1 MSTFFSTYPKT
12 VINNR
17 LITDLTA
24 RAAIRQKYSDR
35 LSIYYPY
42 ALQEGDTPEII
53 AAKYYGDPER
63 HWIVMLAND
72 TINPFFDF
80 TLDYQVFEKHLNS
93 KYANEANSVNQWAN
107 STWRGEWD
115 ANEYINIEGADFLAS
130 NTTITY
136 NEDHTIEYIHNN
148 DTGVTYTVIEGSPQ
162 DIDITNTYFVANTV
176 VVSNTAF
183 ICNKMHTPTV
193 FLEDL
198 KKNYWTRILDGVY
211 WKGEWQDNTDYNKD
225 DVVRH
230 NNTIYI
236 CTQNNLD
243 NANNNIIVSNAN
255 YWKTYSNGVE
265 YALVTNYGYKATTSI
280 FDSNVN
286 ATTENTIFIDKKAY
300 NGGENGYE
308 LPILNYASQVKQ
320 LGNIT
325 ETTSKERISIYE
337 YEHELNENK
346 REIKLIR
353 EEYVPQLEQEL
364 KILME
369 TYYG

>member
-12 VINNR
+12 IINNR

-80 TLDYQVFEKHLNS
+80 ALDYQVFDRYLND
-93 KYANEANSVNQWAN
+93 KYKNEANSVNQWAN
-107 STWRGEWD
+107 STWRGQWN
-115 ANEYINIEGADFLAS
+115 ANE
-130 NTTITY
+130 
-136 NEDHTIEYIHNN
+136 
-148 DTGVTYTVIEGSPQ
+148 
-162 DIDITNTYFVANTV
+162 YFVANTV
-176 VVSNTAF
+176 IVSNTAF
-183 ICNKMHTPTV
+183 ICNKTHTPTV
-193 FLEDL
+193 FLDDL

-211 WKGEWQDNTDYNKD
+211 WKDEWQENMDYNKN

-236 CTQNNLD
+236 CTQDNLD
-243 NANNNIIVSNAN
+243 NANNNITFSDAN
-255 YWKTYSNGVE
+255 YWKTYSNGAE
-265 YALVTNYGYKATTSI
+265 YAAVTTYGYRATTSV
-280 FDSNVN
+280 FDSNTN
-286 ATTENTIFIDKKAY
+286 ATTENTIFIDKKSY
-300 NGGENGYE
+300 NGGENGYDDNVF
-308 LPILNYASQVKQ
+308 NYASEVKES
-320 LGNIT
+320 GNIT
-325 ETTSKERISIYE
+325 ETTSKERISIYQ
-337 YEHELNENK
+337 YEQELNESK

>member
-12 VINNR
+12 IINNR

-80 TLDYQVFEKHLNS
+80 ALDYQVFDRYLND
-93 KYANEANSVNQWAN
+93 KYKNEANSVNQWAN
-107 STWRGEWD
+107 STWRGQWN
-115 ANEYINIEGADFLAS
+115 ANE
-130 NTTITY
+130 
-136 NEDHTIEYIHNN
+136 
-148 DTGVTYTVIEGSPQ
+148 
-162 DIDITNTYFVANTV
+162 YFVANTV
-176 VVSNTAF
+176 IVSNTAF
-183 ICNKMHTPTV
+183 ICNKTHTPTV
-193 FLEDL
+193 FLDDL

-211 WKGEWQDNTDYNKD
+211 WKDEWQENMDYNKN

-236 CTQNNLD
+236 CTQDNLD
-243 NANNNIIVSNAN
+243 NANNNITFSDAN
-255 YWKTYSNGVE
+255 YWKTYSNGAE
-265 YALVTNYGYKATTSI
+265 YAAVTTYGYRATTSV
-280 FDSNVN
+280 FDSNTN
-286 ATTENTIFIDKKAY
+286 ATTENTIFIDKKSY
-300 NGGENGYE
+300 NGGENGYDDDVF
-308 LPILNYASQVKQ
+308 NYASEVKES
-320 LGNIT
+320 GNIT
-325 ETTSKERISIYE
+325 ETTSKERISIYQ
-337 YEHELNENK
+337 YEQELNESK

>member
-12 VINNR
+12 IINNR

-80 TLDYQVFEKHLNS
+80 ALDYQVFDRYLND
-93 KYANEANSVNQWAN
+93 KYKNEANSVNQWAD
-107 STWRGEWD
+107 STWRGQW
-115 ANEYINIEGADFLAS
+115 
-130 NTTITY
+130 NT
-136 NEDHTIEYIHNN
+136 N
-148 DTGVTYTVIEGSPQ
+148 Q
-162 DIDITNTYFVANTV
+162 YFVANTV
-176 VVSNTAF
+176 IVSNTAF
-183 ICNKMHTPTV
+183 ICNKTHTPTV
-193 FLEDL
+193 FLDDL

-211 WKGEWQDNTDYNKD
+211 WKDEWQENMDYNKN

-236 CTQNNLD
+236 CTQDNLD
-243 NANNNIIVSNAN
+243 NANNNITFSDAN
-255 YWKTYSNGVE
+255 YWKTYSNGAE
-265 YALVTNYGYKATTSI
+265 YAAVTTYGYRATTSV
-280 FDSNVN
+280 FDSNTN
-286 ATTENTIFIDKKAY
+286 ATTENTIFIDKKSY
-300 NGGENGYE
+300 NGEYDDDVF
-308 LPILNYASQVKQ
+308 NYASEVKES
-320 LGNIT
+320 GNIT
-325 ETTSKERISIYE
+325 KTTSKERISIYQ
-337 YEHELNENK
+337 YEQELNESK

>member
-12 VINNR
+12 IINNR

-80 TLDYQVFEKHLNS
+80 ALDYQVFDRYLND
-93 KYANEANSVNQWAN
+93 KYKNEANSVNQWAN
-107 STWRGEWD
+107 STWRGQW
-115 ANEYINIEGADFLAS
+115 
-130 NTTITY
+130 NT
-136 NEDHTIEYIHNN
+136 N
-148 DTGVTYTVIEGSPQ
+148 Q
-162 DIDITNTYFVANTV
+162 YFAANTV
-176 VVSNTAF
+176 IVSNTAF
-183 ICNKMHTPTV
+183 ICNKTHTPTV
-193 FLEDL
+193 FLDDL
-198 KKNYWTRILDGVY
+198 NKNYWTRILDGVY
-211 WKGEWQDNTDYNKD
+211 WKDEWQDNTDYNKN

-236 CTQNNLD
+236 CTQDNLD
-243 NANNNIIVSNAN
+243 NANNNITFSDAN
-255 YWKTYSNGVE
+255 YWKTYSNGAE
-265 YALVTNYGYKATTSI
+265 YAAVTTYGYRATTSV
-280 FDSNVN
+280 FDSNTN
-286 ATTENTIFIDKKAY
+286 ATTENTIFIDKKSY
-300 NGGENGYE
+300 NGGYDDDVF
-308 LPILNYASQVKQ
+308 NYALEVTES
-320 LGNIT
+320 GNIT
-325 ETTSKERISIYE
+325 ETTSKERISIYQ
-337 YEHELNENK
+337 YEQELNESK

>member
-42 ALQEGDTPEII
+42 AMQEGDTPEII
-53 AAKYYGDPER
+53 ASKYYGDPER

-80 TLDYQVFEKHLNS
+80 ALDYQVFEKYLND
-93 KYANEANSVNQWAN
+93 KYKDEANSVNQWAN
-107 STWRGEWD
+107 STWRGEYV
-115 ANEYINIEGADFLAS
+115 N
-130 NTTITY
+130 
-136 NEDHTIEYIHNN
+136 
-148 DTGVTYTVIEGSPQ
+148 
-162 DIDITNTYFVANTV
+162 ITNRYFVANTV

-183 ICNKMHTPTV
+183 ICTTEHTPTV
-193 FLEDL
+193 FLDDL

-211 WKGEWQDNTDYNKD
+211 WKDDWQDNTDYNKN

-236 CTQNNLD
+236 CTQDNLD
-243 NANNNIIVSNAN
+243 NANNNITFSDAN
-255 YWKTYSNGVE
+255 YWKTYSNGME
-265 YALVTNYGYKATTSI
+265 YASVTTYGYRATTST
-280 FDSNVN
+280 FDSNTN
-286 ATTENTIFIDKKAY
+286 ATTENTIFIDKKSY
-300 NGGENGYE
+300 NGGENGYDD
-308 LPILNYASQVKQ
+308 NVFNFASEVKQ
-320 LGNIT
+320 SGNIT
-325 ETTSKERISIYE
+325 ETTSKERISIYQ
-337 YEHELNENK
+337 YEDELNGNK

>member
-12 VINNR
+12 IINNR

-80 TLDYQVFEKHLNS
+80 ALDYQVFDRYLND
-93 KYANEANSVNQWAN
+93 KYKNEANSVNQWAN
-107 STWRGEWD
+107 STWRGQW
-115 ANEYINIEGADFLAS
+115 
-130 NTTITY
+130 NT
-136 NEDHTIEYIHNN
+136 N
-148 DTGVTYTVIEGSPQ
+148 Q
-162 DIDITNTYFVANTV
+162 YFAANTV
-176 VVSNTAF
+176 IVSNTAF
-183 ICNKMHTPTV
+183 ICNKTHTPTV
-193 FLEDL
+193 FLDDL
-198 KKNYWTRILDGVY
+198 NKNYWTRILDGVY
-211 WKGEWQDNTDYNKD
+211 WKDEWQDNTDYNKN

-236 CTQNNLD
+236 CTQDNLD
-243 NANNNIIVSNAN
+243 NANNNITFSDAN
-255 YWKTYSNGVE
+255 YWKTYSNGAE
-265 YALVTNYGYKATTSI
+265 YAAVTTYGYRATTSV
-280 FDSNVN
+280 FDSNTN
-286 ATTENTIFIDKKAY
+286 ATTENTIFIDKKSY
-300 NGGENGYE
+300 NGGYDDDVF
-308 LPILNYASQVKQ
+308 NYALEVTES
-320 LGNIT
+320 GNIT
-325 ETTSKERISIYE
+325 ETTSKERISIYQ
-337 YEHELNENK
+337 YEQELNESK

-353 EEYVPQLEQEL
+353 VEYVPQLEQEL